1 MEEKK
6 KVWIRGRKGRESEIK
21 GILTG
26 LGAGD
31 AAEVI
36 CADGDC
42 IYFIN
47 HDNEIDCVPGFS
59 TELAQIIMDNY
70 KEIKFPGQEWKDG
83 DILVRADRNGK
94 EFVVFERFD
103 EDDFF
108 FYHYPLFKGDGVG
121 PLLVVNYRKALNEEV
136 LMFKELLASKGKE
149 WDEEMKRVVKKVYE
163 PLRGETYYYIHSS
176 GAVCSEHWRAEPF
189 QLDTRRFGNCFKTRE
204 EAVSAA
210 RKIRALLLDADDEGR
225 EK

>member
-36 CADGDC
+36 CEDGDC

-59 TELAQIIMDNY
+59 TELGQIIMDNY
-70 KEIKFPGQEWKDG
+70 REVELPAEQWKDG
-83 DILVRADRNGK
+83 DVLICDKWPGQCAVFKKYREDGVFETYLTVDDGGICFNATAPVELYHLASGK
-94 EFVVFERFD
+94 ELEVAAKMSITLARKMFVVSNKLE
-103 EDDFF
+103 
-108 FYHYPLFKGDGVG
+108 
-121 PLLVVNYRKALNEEV
+121 
-136 LMFKELLASKGKE
+136 
-149 WDEEMKRVVKKVYE
+149 KK
-163 PLRGETYYYIHSS
+163 
-176 GAVCSEHWRAEPF
+176 
-189 QLDTRRFGNCFKTRE
+189 
-204 EAVSAA
+204 
-210 RKIRALLLDADDEGR
+210 
-225 EK
+225 

>member
-26 LGAGD
+26 LGAK

-36 CADGDC
+36 CEDGDC

-70 KEIKFPGQEWKDG
+70 REVELPAEQWKDG
-83 DILVRADRNGK
+83 DVLICDKWPGQCAVFKKYLEDGAFETYLIVDDGGLSFNATAPVELYRLPNEK
-94 EFVVFERFD
+94 EF
-103 EDDFF
+103 EDAAKM
-108 FYHYPLFKGDGVG
+108 FYNV
-121 PLLVVNYRKALNEEV
+121 
-136 LMFKELLASKGKE
+136 
-149 WDEEMKRVVKKVYE
+149 
-163 PLRGETYYYIHSS
+163 
-176 GAVCSEHWRAEPF
+176 
-189 QLDTRRFGNCFKTRE
+189 
-204 EAVSAA
+204 A
-210 RKIRALLLDADDEGR
+210 RKIFEVSKKL
-225 EK
+225 EKK